1 MRISTKRTYGYFLQF
16 FKAKK
21 LLFFIIFFSITF
33 AILCDI
39 YVPLIYKKFFD
50 LLSGVEAYKNADI
63 ISQLMKLIF
72 TLGIIYFFEWIF
84 WRITSFTLVKFEA
97 SIIRKIYNNCFD
109 YLQKHSYKFFTNN
122 FAGALVRKV
131 GRLARSFEV
140 ICDKYF
146 WDMYPLALRIFVSG
160 TIIFLSNKFLG
171 YVVLGWVLIFLT
183 FTLIAV
189 YIKLPYDLARS
200 ESDTKLTAF
209 LADTITNNINIKL
222 FSALENEVQNFK
234 EITYD
239 NAKKT
244 KQEWNLSMMID
255 GIQAAFM
262 MGFEVL
268 ILYIALKL
276 WQKGIF
282 TIGDFVLI
290 QSYVFQLMDRLW
302 NFGRIIRDIYRAL
315 ADGEDMIEILYNE
328 HEIKDLPNAKILKVD
343 KGLIEFKN
351 VCFGY
356 NKKDFVFD
364 RFSLQIKAG
373 EKVAI
378 VGRSGEGKTTLV
390 KMLLRFYDLNDGII
404 EIDKQDIKKVTQ
416 DTLRESIS
424 LVPQEPILFH
434 RTIFENIKYAK
445 SEALDEEVYQA
456 SKLAFADDFIQKL
469 PDKYETYVGERGI
482 KLSGG
487 ERQRV
492 AIARAILKNA
502 PILILDEATSSLDS
516 GAEKMI
522 QEALKTLL
530 RNKTSIVIA
539 HRLSTI
545 MSMDRIII
553 IENGKVIEQGKHE
566 ELLSHKG
573 RYFDLWSTQVRGF
586 IE

>member
-160 TIIFLSNKFLG
+160 TIIFLSNKFL
-171 YVVLGWVLIFLT
+171 
-183 FTLIAV
+183 
-189 YIKLPYDLARS
+189 
-200 ESDTKLTAF
+200 
-209 LADTITNNINIKL
+209 
-222 FSALENEVQNFK
+222 SALENEVQNFK

-343 KGLIEFKN
+343 KGLIK
-351 VCFGY
+351 
-356 NKKDFVFD
+356 
-364 RFSLQIKAG
+364 
-373 EKVAI
+373 
-378 VGRSGEGKTTLV
+378 
-390 KMLLRFYDLNDGII
+390 
-404 EIDKQDIKKVTQ
+404 
-416 DTLRESIS
+416 
-424 LVPQEPILFH
+424 
-434 RTIFENIKYAK
+434 
-445 SEALDEEVYQA
+445 
-456 SKLAFADDFIQKL
+456 
-469 PDKYETYVGERGI
+469 
-482 KLSGG
+482 
-487 ERQRV
+487 
-492 AIARAILKNA
+492 
-502 PILILDEATSSLDS
+502 
-516 GAEKMI
+516 
-522 QEALKTLL
+522 
-530 RNKTSIVIA
+530 
-539 HRLSTI
+539 
-545 MSMDRIII
+545 
-553 IENGKVIEQGKHE
+553 
-566 ELLSHKG
+566 
-573 RYFDLWSTQVRGF
+573 
-586 IE
+586 

>member
-1 MRISTKRTYGYFLQF
+1 
-16 FKAKK
+16 
-21 LLFFIIFFSITF
+21 
-33 AILCDI
+33 
-39 YVPLIYKKFFD
+39 
-50 LLSGVEAYKNADI
+50 
-63 ISQLMKLIF
+63 
-72 TLGIIYFFEWIF
+72 
-84 WRITSFTLVKFEA
+84 
-97 SIIRKIYNNCFD
+97 
-109 YLQKHSYKFFTNN
+109 
-122 FAGALVRKV
+122 
-131 GRLARSFEV
+131 
-140 ICDKYF
+140 
-146 WDMYPLALRIFVSG
+146 
-160 TIIFLSNKFLG
+160 
-171 YVVLGWVLIFLT
+171 
-183 FTLIAV
+183 
-189 YIKLPYDLARS
+189 
-200 ESDTKLTAF
+200 
-209 LADTITNNINIKL
+209 
-222 FSALENEVQNFK
+222 
-234 EITYD
+234 
-239 NAKKT
+239 
-244 KQEWNLSMMID
+244 MMID